1 MKCLITFL
9 TILITSVHLQTNT
22 PTTLPTPLYE
32 LTKSHVI
39 EFIQKLPIQHP
50 DILYQKIM
58 LETGHL
64 KSKRAVSDGNL
75 IGMRTVKQRPTT
87 QSGISTSGYGKY
99 ADWRDSI
106 IDYLL
111 WQQYVVKKKMT
122 KEQYYRFTA
131 QIYSTNREKYV
142 KVLKQIKVPQQL

>member
-9 TILITSVHLQTNT
+9 IILTSFRIAPATVE
-22 PTTLPTPLYE
+22 TLPSAQKYE

-64 KSKRAVSDGNL
+64 TSKQALEYGNL
-75 IGMRTVKQRPTT
+75 VGMRTVKKRITT
-87 QSGISTSGYGKY
+87 QSGSSSNQYGKY
-99 ADWRDSI
+99 SDWRDSI

-111 WQQYVVKKKMT
+111 WQQHVVKKRLSKQ
-122 KEQYYRFTA
+122 QYYEFTA
-131 QIYSTNREKYV
+131 KIYSTNREHYV
-142 KVLKQIKVPQQL
+142 NVLKKIKVPTV